1 MDMNDRALRNTI
13 VGLGGKANGVV
24 REDGFQITVAS
35 EVMAI
40 LCLAADSRTSKSA
53 WATSWSSGHLRQ
65 QPVYAMTPASTAR
78 WQLSDAIKPNLV
90 QTLENTPAL
99 MHGGPFANIAHGCN
113 SVRATKLA
121 LKLADYTTRGGL
133 VSTAQSS

>member
-1 MDMNDRALRNTI
+1 MNDRALRFVN
-13 VGLGGKANGVV
+13 VGLGGKINGVP

-40 LCLAADSRTSKSA
+40 LCLAADLDDLKERLGSILIAYTYDNK
-53 WATSWSSGHLRQ
+53 
-65 QPVYAMTPASTAR
+65 PVYARDLKVHGAMAA
-78 WQLSDAIKPNLV
+78 LLKDALKPNLV

-113 SVRATKLA
+113 SCLLYTSDGKLEKPAA
-121 LKLADYTTRGGL
+121 L
-133 VSTAQSS
+133 